1 MQLIYRGT
9 TFNYNPAHINARSS
23 VQRNS
28 VQHSE
33 AAYELIYRGNTY
45 RINPTVAT
53 TTSAKPMEYKLIYRG
68 STYQVS
74 RNEQGEM
81 IAIVPANTAPKHRSV
96 TTFSA
101 MQKTA
106 DKYSI

>member
-9 TFNYNPAHINARSS
+9 TFNYNPAHIHARPS

-28 VQHSE
+28 VQRSG

-45 RINPTVAT
+45 RVDPTVAT
-53 TTSAKPMEYKLIYRG
+53 TTPAKPMEYQLIYRG
-68 STYQVS
+68 STYRVN
-74 RNEQGEM
+74 RDEQGEV
-81 IAIVPANTAPKHRSV
+81 AIVPANTAPKHKPL
-96 TTFSA
+96 TTSSA

-106 DKYSI
+106 GKYSI